1 MIRDALKNV
10 GKDKGVALG
19 YGVLSP
25 SGSNGR
31 EALVA

>member
-19 YGVLSP
+19 WFLP
-25 SGSNGR
+25 SGSTATSGGT
-31 EALVA
+31 AL

>member
-19 YGVLSP
+19 YVVLSP
-25 SGSNGR
+25 SGSNDR
-31 EALVA
+31 AALMA